1 MKTKYFINKNFSYTT
16 IGKHYYWVSDGK
28 IFFKRDDGTRL
39 ESVSYKNISELIE
52 RGYKEIPPS
61 ELVFLI

>member
-1 MKTKYFINKNFSYTT
+1 MKTRYFINKN

-28 IFFKRDDGTRL
+28 IFFKHGDGMRL
-39 ESVSYKNISELIE
+39 ESVSHKNISELIE

>member
-1 MKTKYFINKNFSYTT
+1 MKTKYFINKN

-28 IFFKRDDGTRL
+28 IFFKREDGTRL

-52 RGYKEIPPS
+52 KGYKEIPPS